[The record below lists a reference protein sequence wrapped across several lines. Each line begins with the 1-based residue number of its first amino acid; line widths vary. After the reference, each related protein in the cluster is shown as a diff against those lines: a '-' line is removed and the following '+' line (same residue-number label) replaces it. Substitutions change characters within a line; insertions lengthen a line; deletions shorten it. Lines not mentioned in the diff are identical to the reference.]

1 MEKKTLLRDKHVEY
15 IKSLEEEVRLPICDL
30 LLYNIRNINISLQL
44 IIVSN
49 YPLLTPCAEARQFR
63 ILGHRALES
72 EWHLLGLCRH

>member
-49 YPLLTPCAEARQFR
+49 YPLLTLRRSTTVSNTGPQ
-63 ILGHRALES
+63 S
-72 EWHLLGLCRH
+72 T